1 MDQQLL
7 TELLILLAV
16 YLFGSIP
23 FSVVLGTK
31 IKGVD
36 VREHGSGNP
45 GGTNSIRWLGKGLGL
60 TIILLD
66 GLKGGLVIILVRL
79 GVVNLEYLDP
89 LLFGVV
95 GAFGHVYPVFL
106 KFRGGKAVAATG
118 GILVA
123 YNLIWAAICIGIFF
137 VVIKISKYV
146 SIGSTSIPITMIVLS
161 IVWNLANIEIFPVI
175 TQGSLWTHEL
185 PYLVFMLALI
195 VYRHQSNYNNI
206 RNGVEPTVKW
216 AEKKAA

>member
-1 MDQQLL
+1 MNEQLL
-7 TELLILLAV
+7 TELLVLLAA

-23 FSVVLGTK
+23 FSVLLGTK
-31 IKGVD
+31 IKGID

-66 GLKGGLVIILVRL
+66 GLKGGFIILLIRFGLFNV
-79 GVVNLEYLDP
+79 EYIDP
-89 LLFGVV
+89 LLFGVI
-95 GAFGHVYPVFL
+95 GATGHVYPIFL

-123 YNLIWAAICIGIFF
+123 YNVIWGAICIGVFF
-137 VVIKISKYV
+137 IVIRISKYV
-146 SIGSTSIPITMIVLS
+146 SIGSTSIPITMVLLS
-161 IVWNLANIEIFPVI
+161 IIWGLFQIEILPPIIDGNFWVDEI
-175 TQGSLWTHEL
+175 
-185 PYLVFMLALI
+185 PYLLFMLALI
-195 VYRHQSNYNNI
+195 VFRHQSNYRNI